1 MEKQLTLFK
10 IRDLRKKDQFK
21 IDDKYLNGYAR
32 ICGVNATLVYNSLCR
47 HSEFHT
53 QKAFPSQ
60 GRIAHQHGISVKR
73 VRVGIKKLIEYNIIS
88 AERRRVEGK
97 FTNYVYYL
105 LDKSVWKESGIHQ
118 FVKKELPK
126 EHCLL
131 CGSEMVDRCHILPRK
146 EGGRFTKDNVVYLCP
161 THHRMFDRG
170 LLNKEQKD
178 QINDYHRTKQTY
190 GKAPQDINHLW
201 STTGGKRTTKDNKQQ
216 RITNNKD
223 NKERE
228 TKISPAEEMKLF
240 LDEKEYFTKVCNSI
254 VEKSQ
259 IDASLVLR
267 ELYNFKSYWSELN
280 RSGKKQ
286 RWELERTFELKRRLG
301 TWFRNA
307 DKFSKQKGKNIIFA
321 N

>member
-105 LDKSVWKESGIHQ
+105 LDKSVWKEATTGQ
-118 FVKKELPK
+118 NRP
-126 EHCLL
+126 
-131 CGSEMVDRCHILPRK
+131 MV
-146 EGGRFTKDNVVYLCP
+146 
-161 THHRMFDRG
+161 
-170 LLNKEQKD
+170 
-178 QINDYHRTKQTY
+178 
-190 GKAPQDINHLW
+190 APQDINHLW